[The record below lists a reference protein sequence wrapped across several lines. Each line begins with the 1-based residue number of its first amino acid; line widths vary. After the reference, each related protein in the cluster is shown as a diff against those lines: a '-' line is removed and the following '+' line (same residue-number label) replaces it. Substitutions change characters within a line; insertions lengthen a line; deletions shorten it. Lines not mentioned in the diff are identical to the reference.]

1 VIKVLQPP
9 AAVEA
14 VNPNVLT
21 IFLAGSIEMG
31 TAEDWQKKLIYDLH
45 QLVAVAFNPRRD
57 DWDPK
62 WAQTIVNDNFRAQ
75 VIWEL
80 DALDR
85 ADLVIF
91 YFDPKTTSPITLMEL
106 GMQAEQQQFQPDKT
120 VIVCCPEGYF
130 RKGNVDI
137 VCKRYGIQL
146 VDEYSKLVKA
156 IKKHYTEL

>member
-1 VIKVLQPP
+1 MIEQVQPP
-9 AAVEA
+9 SPVEA
-14 VNPNVLT
+14 VDDFDFT

-31 TAEDWQKKLIYDLH
+31 KAEDWQKKLIEDLQAYDI
-45 QLVAVAFNPRRD
+45 VAFNPRRD
-57 DWDPK
+57 DWDSS
-62 WAQTIVNDNFRAQ
+62 WSQTIGDNNFRAQ

-85 ADLVIF
+85 ADLVVF
-91 YFDPKTTSPITLMEL
+91 YFDPNTTAPITLMEL
-106 GMQAEQQQFQPDKT
+106 GMQAEQQQFHPDKT

-137 VCKRYGIQL
+137 VCKRYNIQL

-156 IKKHYTEL
+156 IKKHYTER